1 MKYVFNINKFLA
13 NNQDKHFSSREITFL
28 ENYGETFDLSPLL
41 SESSMTFDVT
51 ADFKILITRDD
62 CDRVFD
68 NISELARMSVK
79 IGSVDEQMERE
90 KLLESVFGAYHQI
103 VVSDEINKIAEL
115 PDSAI
120 TRELVKKTEEDLNG
134 NAYAIDKVYSDEKAK
149 TTVIIFKDGL
159 KKVMKCAKGE
169 PYCVDTAVAYAIA
182 EKIYGSNSAFSKA
195 VERALPKKEKVF
207 SYELW
212 KNNNKVDCELAKSL
226 DGKTIKEISKAH
238 KTEFYLKEK
247 ALIVDEEFEINEK
260 SDLK

>member
-13 NNQDKHFSSREITFL
+13 NNQDKCFSDYNIALIKNF
-28 ENYGETFDLSPLL
+28 GETFDLSPLL

-62 CDRVFD
+62 CDMVFD
-68 NISELARMSVK
+68 SVSEMARTLK
-79 IGSVDEQMERE
+79 IGRAEEQRE
-90 KLLESVFGAYHQI
+90 KEELLELLLDAHYPNIALSGIY
-103 VVSDEINKIAEL
+103 KIPKL
-115 PDSAI
+115 PESAI

-238 KTEFYLKEK
+238 KTEFYPKEK